1 MISRFSGFNQPLF
14 CCYYSIFFVIL
25 DARFPIVIR
34 THSLDVCIPVFFD
47 ILSLLFFRHSWIFI
61 FLLIATSIQYLV
73 IFPLVVTRVTIA
85 MTILVSRLYDN
96 SFESLVIFSCH
107 NNISLV
113 SISID
118 YQLLLLSVFTIRFS
132 TRAGRID

>member
-1 MISRFSGFNQPLF
+1 MISRFSSFNQPLF
-14 CCYYSIFFVIL
+14 RCYYSIFFVFL
-25 DARFPIVIR
+25 DARFPIVI
-34 THSLDVCIPVFFD
+34 D
-47 ILSLLFFRHSWIFI
+47 ILSLLLLRHSRIFI
-61 FLLIATSIQYLV
+61 FLLIPTSIQYLV